1 MDNGKERISSSRFV
15 SVTAQFKEQLNSL
28 LLRIRNSNPHY
39 IRCIKSNT
47 FCQPELVSR
56 VSVCEQLR
64 YGGVIE
70 AVRVAR
76 SGFPVRMSHKD
87 FIERYEVLKNP
98 FAGLK
103 PESPFHFVLNGSRS
117 ASREFCAEVI
127 RSITDDWFPS
137 LESHDSLSPRLKLV
151 KKWKGVQL
159 FNETLIKEIQLGKSK
174 VFLRRN
180 AYDILEARRTR
191 FLSIYCTKIQAV
203 FRSYYAKQ
211 HVAKLRCNRVD
222 SINKAASIIQAASR
236 TFKER
241 KNFLSFRRR
250 IIKMQSALRGKR
262 TRNEVARMLDVELE
276 EMMLEME
283 LRNEYALRLQY
294 AMRRLVLIH
303 RLNLFRAVVVL
314 LVEALRD
321 KRRNPQL
328 LQ

>member
-1 MDNGKERISSSRFV
+1 M
-15 SVTAQFKEQLNSL
+15 
-28 LLRIRNSNPHY
+28 
-39 IRCIKSNT
+39 
-47 FCQPELVSR
+47 
-56 VSVCEQLR
+56 CEQLR

-76 SGFPVRMSHKD
+76 SGFPVRMSHQD
-87 FIERYEVLKNP
+87 FIDRYEFLKNP
-98 FAGLK
+98 FVHLK
-103 PESPFHFVLNGSRS
+103 SGSLSPFHLNGSRS

-127 RSITDDWFPS
+127 RLITDDWFPPAEGNNDT
-137 LESHDSLSPRLKLV
+137 LNQRLRLV
-151 KKWKGVQL
+151 KKWKGTPL
-159 FNETLIKEIQLGKSK
+159 FNEGLIKEIQLGKSK

-191 FLSIYCTKIQAV
+191 YLSVYCTKIQTV
-203 FRSYYAKQ
+203 FRSYYAKIQ
-211 HVAKLRCNRVD
+211 VARLRCRRVD
-222 SINKAASIIQAASR
+222 SINRAASIIQAATR

-262 TRNEVARMLDVELE
+262 TRTEVAKMLDVELE

-314 LVEALRD
+314 LVEALRE
-321 KRRNPQL
+321 KKRNPQ
-328 LQ
+328 